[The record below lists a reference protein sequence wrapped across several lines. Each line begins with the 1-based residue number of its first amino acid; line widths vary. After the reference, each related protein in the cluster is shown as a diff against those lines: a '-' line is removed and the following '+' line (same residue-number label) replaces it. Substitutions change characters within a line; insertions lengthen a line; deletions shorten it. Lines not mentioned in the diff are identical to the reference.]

1 MKKDT
6 LDVIIP
12 IYNEQECIPELM
24 KRLSELKSKMRT
36 RADLRFIFVNDGS
49 KDKSL
54 KLLSDYAD
62 KHSYI
67 KIINFSRNFGHQLA
81 ITAGLDYAD
90 ADYVVIID
98 ADLQDPP
105 EIIDDMYKKAKTGYD
120 IVYGQRIKRKGETIF
135 KKVTASLFYKFI
147 NKMCDIEIPLDTG
160 DFRLISKKVVMTLR
174 SMREK
179 HRFIRG
185 MVPWIGFKSYP
196 FRYHRDERFAGSTNY
211 PLRKMIRLAKDAIF
225 SFSDKPLR
233 VATYFGS
240 LVVMLGVLSLLVII
254 YLRLFTTYYVSG
266 LTAVI
271 ALIVILSGVQILIMG
286 VMGEYIGRIFEES
299 KKRPLYII
307 ESAKNLEYRDVYL
320 DTHKYNVDHSE

>member
-1 MKKDT
+1 MTKDT
-6 LDVIIP
+6 LDIIVP
-12 IYNEQECIPELM
+12 IYNEQECIPELI
-24 KRLSELKSKMRT
+24 KRLISLKKKMHP

-62 KHSYI
+62 KYSFV
-67 KIINFSRNFGHQLA
+67 KILNFSRNFGHQLA
-81 ITAGLDYAD
+81 VTAGLDYAD

-98 ADLQDPP
+98 SDLQDPP
-105 EIIDDMYKKAKTGYD
+105 EVIDEMYKKAKSGYD

-135 KKVTASLFYKFI
+135 KKATASLFYKFI
-147 NKMCDIEIPLDTG
+147 NKMCDINIPLDTG

-185 MVPWIGFKSYP
+185 MVPWVGFKSYP
-196 FRYHRDERFAGSTNY
+196 FKYHRDERFAGETKY

-233 VATYFGS
+233 VATYFGF
-240 LVVMLGVLSLLVII
+240 LVLTVGVLALLFIL

-266 LTAVI
+266 LTAII
-271 ALIVILSGVQILIMG
+271 ALVVILSGVQIMIMG

-299 KKRPLYII
+299 KKRPLYVV
-307 ESAKNLEYRDVYL
+307 ESVKNLKYRDSMN
-320 DTHKYNVDHSE
+320 KQ

>member
-1 MKKDT
+1 MTKDT
-6 LDVIIP
+6 LDIIIP

-24 KRLSELKSKMRT
+24 KRLFALKKKMHS
-36 RADLRFIFVNDGS
+36 RAELRFIFVNDGS

-62 KHSYI
+62 KHSFVRI
-67 KIINFSRNFGHQLA
+67 LNFSRNFGHQLA
-81 ITAGLDYAD
+81 VTAGLDYAD
-90 ADYVVIID
+90 ANYVVIID

-105 EIIDDMYKKAKTGYD
+105 EVIEEMYKKAKSGYD
-120 IVYGQRIKRKGETIF
+120 IVYGQRIKRKGETFF
-135 KKVTASLFYKFI
+135 KKATASLFYKFI

-160 DFRLISKKVVMTLR
+160 DFRLINKKVVTTLR

-185 MVPWIGFKSYP
+185 MVPWVGFKSYP
-196 FRYHRDERFAGSTNY
+196 FRYHRDERFAGETKY
-211 PLRKMIRLAKDAIF
+211 PLRKMIKLAKDAVF

-233 VATYFGS
+233 VATYFGFG
-240 LVVMLGVLSLLVII
+240 VMTLGILSLLLIL
-254 YLRLFTTYYVSG
+254 YFRLFTTYYVSG

-271 ALIVILSGVQILIMG
+271 ALVVILSGVQILIMG

-299 KKRPLYII
+299 KKRPLYVV
-307 ESAKNLEYRDVYL
+307 ESVKNM
-320 DTHKYNVDHSE
+320 KQKNI

>member
-1 MKKDT
+1 MTKDT
-6 LDVIIP
+6 LDIIVP

-24 KRLSELKSKMRT
+24 RRLILLKKRMHL

-54 KLLSDYAD
+54 KLLSDYAN
-62 KHSYI
+62 KYSFV

-81 ITAGLDYAD
+81 VTAGVDYAD

-105 EIIDDMYKKAKTGYD
+105 EVIDEMYKKAKSGYN
-120 IVYGQRIKRKGETIF
+120 IVYGQRIKRKGETLF
-135 KKVTASLFYKFI
+135 KKATASLFYIFI

-160 DFRLISKKVVMTLR
+160 DFRLIDKKVVATLR

-185 MVPWIGFKSYP
+185 MVPWMGFKSYP
-196 FRYHRDERFAGSTNY
+196 FRYHRDERFAGKTKY
-211 PLRKMIRLAKDAIF
+211 PLRKMIKLAKDAIF

-233 VATYFGS
+233 VATYFGFG
-240 LVVMLGVLSLLVII
+240 VITLGMLSLLLIL

-299 KKRPLYII
+299 KKRPLYIV
-307 ESAKNLEYRDVYL
+307 ESVKNLKQKDN
-320 DTHKYNVDHSE
+320 KII